1 MSKIW
6 KIVLVVICFVVAF
19 IVGIRLFS
27 GPEDTWICDNGE
39 WVKHGNPDAA
49 IPTSGC
55 GEQKP
60 DNNQTG
66 TSTETG
72 LQVLSPKSGDK
83 VSSPLQ
89 ISGTVNGEGWTGFEG
104 QVGTVKLLD
113 ETGAEIAFGI
123 LKATTEWTTLP
134 TNFESVLNF
143 SSDKEQNGT
152 LVFANENASGLPSRD
167 KTYRIP
173 VKIGM
178 VKSDKMTVKVFF
190 NNTKFDPNLMDCS
203 KVYPV
208 AREIPKTV
216 AVGRASLLEL
226 IKGPIEDEKSA
237 GYVSNIINSDVTIQ
251 SLVIKDGVAKV
262 DFNEALER
270 AVGGSCRVLAI
281 RSQIMETLKQ
291 FSTVKD
297 VVISIDGRTEDILQP

>member
-6 KIVLVVICFVVAF
+6 KIVLVVICFAVAF

-27 GPEDTWICDNGE
+27 GPEDTWICDKGE

-49 IPTSGC
+49 MPASGC

-60 DNNQTG
+60 DNNQAG
-66 TSTETG
+66 TETG

-83 VSSPLQ
+83 ISSPLQ

-113 ETGAEIAFGI
+113 ESGVEISFGI
-123 LKATTEWTTLP
+123 LKATTEWTSLP
-134 TNFESVLNF
+134 TQFETSLYFV
-143 SSDKEQNGT
+143 SPKEQKGK
-152 LVFANENASGLPSRD
+152 LVFANENPSGLPERN
-167 KTYRIP
+167 KTYELP
-173 VKIGM
+173 VTIKAVIGDTM
-178 VKSDKMTVKVFF
+178 NVKVFF
-190 NNTKFDPNLMDCS
+190 NNTNFDPNMMDCS

-226 IKGPIEDEKSA
+226 VKGPTEEEKAA
-237 GYVSNIINSDVTIQ
+237 GYVSNIINNDVVIQ

-262 DFNEALER
+262 DFNGALER
-270 AVGGSCRVLAI
+270 AVGGSCRVIAI
-281 RSQIMETLKQ
+281 RSQITETLKQ
-291 FSTVKD
+291 FTTVKE
-297 VVISIDGRTEDILQP
+297 VIISIDGRTEDILQP